1 MKERPMIMIREN
13 VHPTNPDI
21 LSRLTEIVLLPEH
34 INTIQHMLKSIR
46 DTGRRWTNI
55 TTILHSQGIDLM
67 RSDTNDIYTLQLDT
81 SELHM
86 KFPQYALIRT
96 YPEDWQRILENSQPV
111 IRIQYHNMSNKYSL
125 I

>member
-1 MKERPMIMIREN
+1 MIMIREN

-34 INTIQHMLKSIR
+34 INTIQHLLKSIR

-67 RSDTNDIYTLQLDT
+67 RSDTNDICTLQLDT

-86 KFPQYALIRT
+86 KFPRYALIRT
-96 YPEDWQRILENSQPV
+96 RPEDWQRILENSRPV
-111 IRIQYHNMSNKYSL
+111 IRIQYHIMSNKYSL
-125 I
+125 L